1 MPIELKA
8 CMTLPKSVWH
18 NKTFRC
24 RKKLINKCKM
34 SPDAFINL
42 KETIK
47 LLWRHRN
54 KCQNSGDIFKYITAS
69 YRLDSAS
76 SFNNIE
82 GIRSLQNCSR
92 WLACYILGSL
102 KVKQSKV
109 SNNWLIFQTTVS
121 GWILLIRLKVTQL
134 IGPCTEVLTI
144 TTYLVPRSRDQNL
157 KIRKVYHLLAHGF
170 AALIRVRKRPNS
182 RWT

>member
-1 MPIELKA
+1 MQNVAHVL
-8 CMTLPKSVWH
+8 
-18 NKTFRC
+18 
-24 RKKLINKCKM
+24 
-34 SPDAFINL
+34 INL

-109 SNNWLIFQTTVS
+109 SNNWLFFSNNSIWVNSAHPIKSNSTNWSLYRSFNNNY
-121 GWILLIRLKVTQL
+121 I
-134 IGPCTEVLTI
+134 PCTSQQR
-144 TTYLVPRSRDQNL
+144 PKL
-157 KIRKVYHLLAHGF
+157 KNQKSVSF
-170 AALIRVRKRPNS
+170 AGSWLCRID
-182 RWT
+182 